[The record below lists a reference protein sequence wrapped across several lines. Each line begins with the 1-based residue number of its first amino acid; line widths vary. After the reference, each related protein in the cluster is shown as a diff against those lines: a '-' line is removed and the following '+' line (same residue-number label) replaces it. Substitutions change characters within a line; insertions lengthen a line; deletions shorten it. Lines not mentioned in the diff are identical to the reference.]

1 MYQAFYMHSFLI
13 YIYPFE
19 SRHHHAFSEDEE
31 TGGLFV
37 QSQTENKQVENRTQ
51 VYGYQ
56 PCVLFTPL
64 CCLAGQM

>member
-1 MYQAFYMHSFLI
+1 MHYSLI

-19 SRHHHAFSEDEE
+19 SRHHHPLFENEE

-37 QSQTENKQVENRTQ
+37 QSQTENKQGEKRTQ